1 MEEKY
6 WFEPWNFT
14 EDETVNIADG
24 QFSEPLRKLTN
35 NEGDVSENLREMSPV
50 IEEVGRIIYS
60 NSTVTINLA
69 WGLAAALGLGLCE
82 YSPECPRPV

>member
-1 MEEKY
+1 
-6 WFEPWNFT
+6 
-14 EDETVNIADG
+14 
-24 QFSEPLRKLTN
+24 
-35 NEGDVSENLREMSPV
+35 MSPV

-82 YSPECPRPV
+82 YSPICPRPVEMGKMKKLKRIEEACSTFSAR